1 MKPSRR
7 KTRPIFVMKTILV
20 VLLFASP
27 VFAQDDAAAA
37 RAAAGCGPAE
47 VHFEVKTDKKQ
58 HPSPQPEA
66 GKALVY
72 VFLDVKQQANTWNIG
87 TVTTRVG
94 LDGAWIGAN
103 HGRSYFFFP
112 VEPGDHRVCA
122 AWQSGLGRYSK
133 LASAADLTAES
144 GKLYFLRVSVDER
157 QEHQPAVK
165 MEHIDP
171 AEAQILIAN
180 SSLSTSHPKK

>member
-1 MKPSRR
+1 MV
-7 KTRPIFVMKTILV
+7 IMKTILV
-20 VLLFASP
+20 VFLFASP

-47 VHFEVKTDKKQ
+47 VNFDVKTDKKQ
-58 HPSPQPEA
+58 HPAPKPEP

-72 VFLDVKQQANTWNIG
+72 VFLDVKQQPNSFNIG

-112 VEPGDHRVCA
+112 VDPGNHRVCA
-122 AWQSGLGRYSK
+122 AWQSILERYSK
-133 LASAADLTAES
+133 LASAADLSAEA
-144 GKLYFLRVSVDER
+144 GKPYYLRVSVDER

>member
-1 MKPSRR
+1 
-7 KTRPIFVMKTILV
+7 MKTILV
-20 VLLFASP
+20 VLLLASP
-27 VFAQDDAAAA
+27 VFAQTDVAAA

-47 VHFEVKTDKKQ
+47 VNFDVKTDKRQ
-58 HPSPQPEA
+58 HPAPKPEQ

-72 VFLDVKQQANTWNIG
+72 VFLDVKQQASAINIG
-87 TVTTRVG
+87 SVTTRVG

-103 HGRSYFFFP
+103 HGRSYLFFP
-112 VEPGDHRVCA
+112 VDPGDHRVCA
-122 AWQSGLGRYSK
+122 AWQSTWERYSK
-133 LASAADLTAES
+133 LASAADLTAEA
-144 GKLYFLRVSVDER
+144 GKVYYLRVSVDER

>member
-1 MKPSRR
+1 MKPGPR
-7 KTRPIFVMKTILV
+7 KTRPIFLMKTILV

-94 LDGAWIGAN
+94 VDGAWNGEN
-103 HGRSYFFFP
+103 HGKSYFFCPVHP
-112 VEPGDHRVCA
+112 VE
-122 AWQSGLGRYSK
+122 QL
-133 LASAADLTAES
+133 
-144 GKLYFLRVSVDER
+144 VS
-157 QEHQPAVK
+157 QALQ
-165 MEHIDP
+165 
-171 AEAQILIAN
+171 
-180 SSLSTSHPKK
+180 SSLGD